1 MTWISSTACACCAR
15 SRSGRG
21 LCCGSLIAG
30 CLCHGPNGWSRATIP
45 KATDTLLAAS
55 GAALPKFEQFGKSN
69 VTAEQAR
76 EYAATRSAAGAHNVL
91 ERWWLEQRWL
101 GQRRRR
107 SWSARRRRKV
117 VQAHRYVHSS
127 LHNAFTVSR
136 TAVVDLVA
144 TSDNEVV
151 MVD

>member
-1 MTWISSTACACCAR
+1 MP
-15 SRSGRG
+15 
-21 LCCGSLIAG
+21 LCNDVDIVN
-30 CLCHGPNGWSRATIP
+30 CLCALCEKTVKQGPLLWEPYSRLFVSWATWMVEGY
-45 KATDTLLAAS
+45 DTKAS

-76 EYAATRSAAGAHNVL
+76 EYAAARSAASAHNVL
-91 ERWWLEQRWL
+91 ERWWLGQRWL

-117 VQAHRYVHSS
+117 VQAHRYVHNS
-127 LHNAFTVSR
+127 LHKAFIVSR
-136 TAVVDLVA
+136 RAVVDLVA
-144 TSDNEVV
+144 TSDKEVV